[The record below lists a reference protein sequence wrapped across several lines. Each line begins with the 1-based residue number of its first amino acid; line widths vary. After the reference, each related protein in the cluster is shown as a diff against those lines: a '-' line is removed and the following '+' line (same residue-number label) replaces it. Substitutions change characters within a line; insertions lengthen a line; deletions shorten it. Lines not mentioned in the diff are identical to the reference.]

1 MYSSFVQLS
10 RSAFV
15 LVGSIYSNFMKI
27 HFSIVFF
34 GYVIRVVTLAD
45 CITNGNGGAKQLH
58 PIFPE
63 QKENTL
69 NQINVNTWPDIHTS
83 SLDANTKTKKRKQNE
98 KNKCTTRQSCAQKE
112 RLRFKFSKEEPLQE
126 FSGVQNMRERT

>member
-1 MYSSFVQLS
+1 MYSSLVQLS

-15 LVGSIYSNFMKI
+15 LVGSIYSNFVKI

-45 CITNGNGGAKQLH
+45 CITSGNGGAKQLH

-69 NQINVNTWPDIHTS
+69 NQINVNTWSDIHTS
-83 SLDANTKTKKRKQNE
+83 SLDANTKTKKKKTE
-98 KNKCTTRQSCAQKE
+98 
-112 RLRFKFSKEEPLQE
+112 
-126 FSGVQNMRERT
+126 